1 MTEKI
6 IIAGFGGQGVLSLG
20 QFLAYAA
27 MYEGKEAT
35 WLPSYG
41 PEMRGGTANCSL
53 VISDKA
59 VASPVIETPDCL
71 IALNKPSLDKFID
84 KVRKNGTVII
94 NSSIIKEK
102 LKRKDVNA
110 LYLDAGEIAERAGSA
125 KTANVVL
132 LGAYVAASGIFPKES
147 VKGTIAKIFKKKPDV
162 VPMNLEAFE
171 LGFAAVKKG

>member
-27 MYEGKEAT
+27 MYENQEAT

-53 VISDKA
+53 VISDKP
-59 VASPVIETPDCL
+59 VASPIIETPDCL
-71 IALNKPSLDKFID
+71 IALNKPSLDKFINN
-84 KVRKNGTVII
+84 VRPGGTVII
-94 NSSIIKEK
+94 NSSIIHDKIE
-102 LKRKDVNA
+102 RTDVKA
-110 LYLDAGEIAERAGSA
+110 VYLEANEIAAKAGSV
-125 KTANVVL
+125 KTANVVV
-132 LGAYVAASGIFPKES
+132 LGAYIALSGLFPKES

-162 VPMNLEAFE
+162 IPMNLNAFE
-171 LGFAAVKKG
+171 LGYTAV